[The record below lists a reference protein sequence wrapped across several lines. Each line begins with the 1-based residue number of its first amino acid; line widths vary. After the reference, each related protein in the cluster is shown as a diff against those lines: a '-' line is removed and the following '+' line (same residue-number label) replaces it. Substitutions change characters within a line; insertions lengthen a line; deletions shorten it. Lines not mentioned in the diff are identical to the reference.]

1 MKDIAKDFFRM
12 SLMMVKSIENAT
24 EKDIEKKVLEV
35 AGMASFKS
43 ITKKEILETIKE
55 IEHVEGVKMP
65 FASMV
70 SDDDA
75 DDKKFEEWLTSER
88 IEECK
93 KNSPFNYS
101 EDYENYLKEVENLP
115 SEVISR
121 IDDATR
127 RIISKCGDPKLKST
141 WERRGMV
148 VGSVQSGKTAN
159 YVSLINKAADYG
171 YKIIIVI
178 TGIHENL
185 RRQTQNRINK
195 GFIGFEMDTKSWKGE
210 KVGVGEYGRR
220 TYPHAFSSKVYDF
233 DIKTANRSPYK
244 IDSECERPLIFTI
257 KKNPNVLENLIKFFD
272 SSPAKDLSNKINHP
286 MIIIDDEA
294 DNASINTAYKKGA
307 TTKIN
312 SQIRKILNLFSNASY
327 VGYTATPF
335 ANIFI
340 DPDSKDLIYSY
351 KKKKKIEDSEQTI
364 TETISEDIQS
374 RDLFPRH
381 FIVGL
386 RPPDNYYGPDKL
398 FGENS
403 KTEDSI
409 IKITDNEDYITLD
422 PKIHDRYFDPDVPPS
437 LKEAIICFFI
447 SDAIKNLRGL
457 FKKSDSSMMINVSRF
472 TDVQTKLKDKVKD
485 IKKSI
490 TNKITTY
497 SGLTPNLRKDG
508 LFEIENVFHKYYG
521 ELNIQWEEVNR
532 SLLETYSR
540 VDLMEINQRSPDV
553 LKYKDDDEKN
563 PPVSYI
569 VIGGFSLSRGITLK
583 GLTISYIL
591 RNSFMY
597 DTLLQMGR
605 WFGYRAGYQ
614 DICRIWMKED
624 MQEDYQHI
632 TSSVKE
638 LMLDL
643 KKLEK
648 SGTPLDFGL
657 KVLSHPDALM
667 ITARNKEGKSK
678 VIKTKFDFSG
688 RLVET
693 FSVPNNQKALIDNY
707 KYSEDLIKKCFTLKS
722 NTDLDLIK
730 NKYNGYFFE
739 DIDSE
744 NIITFLNNFIATSY
758 SNQLTINEPIIKYIN
773 LRQLNRELSSWDVFI
788 PSPRDEFDTRRGGFK
803 VQRRQLKINGHNFF
817 ASHRQKRKDYNS
829 SFKLTMNSKVASSD
843 IAKIGLS
850 KTKIEELELA
860 SETNAKSNPKILNCY
875 GRKPLL
881 AIHLFDLLN
890 EKKEGKKVIFS
901 ERYKENI
908 PDGVPVTGWTIVFP
922 ESTVETEEEEYRVND
937 IWMNQFSF
945 QELELSET
953 EDNDDSDIYA

>member
-1 MKDIAKDFFRM
+1 MRDIAKDFFRM
-12 SLMMVKSIENAT
+12 SLMMVKRIEDAT
-24 EKDIEKKVLEV
+24 EKDIENQVLEV
-35 AGMASFKS
+35 ASMPTFKG
-43 ITKKEILETIKE
+43 ITRKIILETIKE

-75 DDKKFEEWLTSER
+75 DDTKFNEWLNSER

-93 KNSPFNYS
+93 KDAPFTYT

-127 RIISKCGDPKLKST
+127 RIISKCGDPKLNST

-185 RRQTQNRINK
+185 RRQTQKRINK
-195 GFIGFEMDTKSWKGE
+195 GFIGFEMDTKSWKGV

-233 DIKTANRSPYK
+233 DIKTANRSPLK

-286 MIIIDDEA
+286 MLLIDDEA

-351 KKKKKIEDSEQTI
+351 KKRREKKESKEKV
-364 TETISEDIQS
+364 TEIISEDLKS

-386 RPPDNYYGPDKL
+386 EPPDNYFGPQKL
-398 FGENS
+398 FGSTSEI
-403 KTEDSI
+403 EDTVL
-409 IKITDNEDYITLD
+409 KITDNENYITLD
-422 PKIHDRYFDPDVPPS
+422 PKIHNRYFNPDVPPS
-437 LKEAIICFFI
+437 LREAIICFFI

-490 TNKITTY
+490 TNKISTY
-497 SGLTPNLRKDG
+497 SGLKRSLRIDG
-508 LFEIENVFHKYYG
+508 LKEIENIFYKYYG
-521 ELNIQWEEVNR
+521 ELNIQWEDVNR

-553 LKYKDDDEKN
+553 LKYSDEDDDN

-591 RNSFMY
+591 RNSLMY

-605 WFGYRAGYQ
+605 WFGYRDGYQ

-632 TSSVKE
+632 TSSVQE

-657 KVLSHPDALM
+657 KVLSHPDTLM

-678 VIKTKFDFSG
+678 IIKTKFDFSG

-693 FSVPNNQKALIDNY
+693 FSIPNNQKALLGNY
-707 KYSEDLIKKCFTLKS
+707 KYSEDLIKKCFTLKI
-722 NTDLDLIK
+722 NTDLEMIK
-730 NKYNGYFFE
+730 NRYNGYFFE

-744 NIITFLNNFIATSY
+744 NVLAFLNNFIATSY

-773 LRQLNRELSSWDVFI
+773 RRQNNKELSNWDIFI
-788 PSPRDEFDTRRGGFK
+788 PSPRDLFDTRRGGYK
-803 VQRRQLKINGHNFF
+803 VKRRQFKINEHSFL
-817 ASHRQKRKDYNS
+817 ASHRQKRNDDKS

-850 KTKIEELELA
+850 KTKIKELELE
-860 SETNAKSNPKILNCY
+860 SNSTSKTNPKILNCY

-881 AIHLFDLLN
+881 SIHLFDLLS
-890 EKKEGKKVIFS
+890 EEKEGKNVIFS
-901 ERYKENI
+901 ERFKENI
-908 PDGVPVTGWTIVFP
+908 PNGVPIAGWTIVFP
-922 ESTVETEEEEYRVND
+922 ESRLETEEEEYRVND

-945 QELELSET
+945 KELELSET